1 MKTILIFLILFIT
14 QSNLFS
20 QTENSAFIDIMK
32 TEFEAFQKKDPT
44 VWTKYADKD
53 AVFTGLD
60 NNFKTKN
67 QIMEEMK
74 NASDIFNSGKE
85 TYDNVITKVFGDT
98 AILSCLTTFTF
109 TSSDGNRK
117 SLKFKFTRVHIK
129 VGTVWKLVYHSAIPI

>member
-1 MKTILIFLILFIT
+1 
-14 QSNLFS
+14 
-20 QTENSAFIDIMK
+20 MK

-85 TYDNVITKVFGDT
+85 TYDNVITKIFGDT